1 MDLLDW
7 SPDFCLSCDRQSA
20 TGGAYCSQS
29 CRLADLER
37 ASGGSSA
44 ASSPQASPTCWTAP
58 NPQGNGFY
66 LPPPL
71 NFSAISGRQTSSAS
85 SSPRGSI
92 SSSSSPVSAAY
103 PLAQQPTQYPYTSGN
118 YTQSG
123 QTSSL
128 SSSPSRTSISSM
140 HSTSQQDS
148 GYLSDKA
155 RNELRDYASSF
166 DLVRD
171 WKRRMTVV

>member
-1 MDLLDW
+1 MDMLDW
-7 SPDFCLSCDRQSA
+7 SPDFCLSCDRQSVN
-20 TGGAYCSQS
+20 GGAYCSQS

-44 ASSPQASPTCWTAP
+44 ASSPKTSPTSWTTP
-58 NPQGNGFY
+58 TPQGNGFY
-66 LPPPL
+66 LPPAL
-71 NFSAISGRQTSSAS
+71 NFSAMSGRQASSAS

-92 SSSSSPVSAAY
+92 SSSSSTVY
-103 PLAQQPTQYPYTSGN
+103 QQQPARSGCTSASYSQN
-118 YTQSG
+118 G
-123 QTSSL
+123 QTSTL
-128 SSSPSRTSISSM
+128 YSSPSRTSLSSM
-140 HSTSQQDS
+140 QSTSQQDS

>member
-1 MDLLDW
+1 MDILDW
-7 SPDFCLSCDRQSA
+7 SPDFCLSCDRQSVN
-20 TGGAYCSQS
+20 GGAYCSQS

-44 ASSPQASPTCWTAP
+44 ASSPQTSPTSWSTP
-58 NPQGNGFY
+58 TPQANGFY
-66 LPPPL
+66 LPPAL
-71 NFSAISGRQTSSAS
+71 NFSAMSSRQASSAS

-92 SSSSSPVSAAY
+92 SSSTPPSLVYQS
-103 PLAQQPTQYPYTSGN
+103 AQQPTQTGYTFASYSQN
-118 YTQSG
+118 RQSS
-123 QTSSL
+123 TL
-128 SSSPSRTSISSM
+128 YSSPSRTSLSSM
-140 HSTSQQDS
+140 QSSSQQDS